1 MEIGTSLFGIARK
14 LARWG
19 HGFLEKLIC
28 RRAYEISTLYHD
40 HRQLVEARPYPL
52 GEMLGYQLFWDEYLH
67 GARQRAPIIEVRAN
81 HGVRLSKVAI
91 SVTASNEKVCYQ
103 NEVVL
108 RHVDERRHR
117 ATLSS
122 IPFRNLKFSGNLVY
136 TPYDTFRV
144 ELIEMRGIDGRD
156 VMPQWP
162 VVRISTPMDRLEVA
176 LGEQRE
182 YVERWGRIY
191 NLRFIELEITEVLV
205 HIRAWRFHRSR
216 LVQGLALPLQSR
228 RIAKALFWARNA
240 LSARP
245 LQRALARHISEYQQY
260 DADRQLRQAADP
272 EIEAPLTTR

>member
-122 IPFRNLKFSGNLVY
+122 IPFRNLKFSGNRSGAGPASESNGM
-136 TPYDTFRV
+136 T
-144 ELIEMRGIDGRD
+144 G
-156 VMPQWP
+156 
-162 VVRISTPMDRLEVA
+162 
-176 LGEQRE
+176 
-182 YVERWGRIY
+182 
-191 NLRFIELEITEVLV
+191 
-205 HIRAWRFHRSR
+205 SR
-216 LVQGLALPLQSR
+216 LNSMSSAFISRSVRMALAAGRRCRDARTSQAAHR
-228 RIAKALFWARNA
+228 NAADRIAALAA
-240 LSARP
+240 TQARP
-245 LQRALARHISEYQQY
+245 AG
-260 DADRQLRQAADP
+260 
-272 EIEAPLTTR
+272 PLDE